1 MDYLDFVNL
10 DFSPSREMLLAEYV
24 VEPGQGTSLKEAAG
38 GVAAESSVGTWT
50 KLTTMTD
57 ARMRQKAAVVYSIK
71 QLGGGAG
78 LVKIAY
84 PEELFEEGNMPQ
96 IMSSIAGNIFGV
108 SIIKNLWFH
117 DFSAP
122 KAIVKSFPGP
132 AHGIPGIR
140 KLTGVTDRPLAGTI
154 IKPKLG
160 LSAKEHAEVAYKAW
174 SGGLDVVK
182 DDENLS
188 SQPFND
194 FFERIRLTLKMKQ
207 KAEKETGE
215 KKIYLANVTA
225 ETNEMIKRAKFVKSL
240 GGEYVMVD
248 VLTTGFAG
256 VQTLRQANLG
266 LFLHGHRAMHAA
278 LDRTK
283 THGISMK
290 VIAKVCRLIGL
301 DQLHIGT
308 AGAGKMEESVSEDVA
323 IYNILKDDKIRE
335 DDKEGVLAQEWFG
348 TLPVLSVCSGGL
360 HPRAVSPLVKLFGK
374 DCVIQAGGGVH
385 GHPQGTVAGAKAMRQ
400 AIGAAMKKIPIEKY
414 AKTHEELRLALEKWP

>member
-1 MDYLDFVNL
+1 MDYFDFVDL
-10 DFSPSREMLLAEYV
+10 SFKPDSSMLLAEYL
-24 VEPGQGTSLKEAAG
+24 VEPSGVSLKEAAG

-57 ARMRQKAAVVYSIK
+57 NRMKEKAAIVYSIK
-71 QLGGGAG
+71 PIGKGRG

-132 AHGIPGIR
+132 AHGIAGIR
-140 KLTGVTDRPLAGTI
+140 KLTKVHDRPLVGTI

-160 LSAKEHAEVAYKAW
+160 LSAREHAEVAYKAW
-174 SGGLDVVK
+174 SGGIDVVK

-188 SQPFND
+188 SQPFNHFD
-194 FFERIRLTLKMKQ
+194 ERIRLTLKMRDR
-207 KAEKETGE
+207 AERETGE

-240 GGEYVMVD
+240 GGEYLMVD
-248 VLTTGFAG
+248 ILTTGFAG
-256 VQTLRQANLG
+256 VQSLRQANTG
-266 LFLHGHRAMHAA
+266 LFIHAHRAMHAA

-283 THGISMK
+283 VHGISMK
-290 VIAKVCRLIGL
+290 VLAKASRLIGV
-301 DQLHIGT
+301 DQIHIGT
-308 AGAGKMEESVSEDVA
+308 AGQGKMEESVSEDVA
-323 IYNILKDDKIRE
+323 IYHLLKDQKIKE
-335 DDKEGVLAQEWFG
+335 DDKEGVLAQDWFN
-348 TLPVLSVCSGGL
+348 TKPVLSVCSGGL
-360 HPRAVSPLVKLFGK
+360 HPRAVGPLYKLFGK
-374 DCVIQAGGGVH
+374 DVVIQAGGGVH
-385 GHPQGTVAGAKAMRQ
+385 GHPGGTSAGAMAMRQ
-400 AIGAAMKKIPIEKY
+400 AIDAAVKGVPTEKY
-414 AKTHEELRLALEKWP
+414 AKTHEELAGALGKWK